1 MNTIRESLFRMERS
15 DDSISPLIGNEHFV
29 GNKRGRYWK
38 LRVGCLVVVLF
49 FAGFCRGL
57 LKSDEDSVIDEEPLN
72 ESIII
77 DTSTKEHKIIKDPNR
92 PAKNRPKLTKI
103 NIYQNRLKSTEIDR
117 NRPKLTKSDS
127 DR

>member
-1 MNTIRESLFRMERS
+1 MERS

-38 LRVGCLVVVLF
+38 LRLGCLVVVLF

-72 ESIII
+72 EPIII
-77 DTSTKEHKIIKDPNR
+77 DTSTKEHKIIKDPTQRANDFPPQAPPAPETPRDIKDWDLLGITVNWPETSCRQMNR
-92 PAKNRPKLTKI
+92 THHM
-103 NIYQNRLKSTEIDR
+103 
-117 NRPKLTKSDS
+117 
-127 DR
+127 